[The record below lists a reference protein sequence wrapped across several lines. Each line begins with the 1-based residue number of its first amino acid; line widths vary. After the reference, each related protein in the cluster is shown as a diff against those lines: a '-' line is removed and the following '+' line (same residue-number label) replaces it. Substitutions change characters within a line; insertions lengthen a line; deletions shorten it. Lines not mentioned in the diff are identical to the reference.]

1 MRTPERALPRHRQ
14 VYLALE
20 RGIRDGRWKP
30 GDRLPSEAQLTEEF
44 DTSRI
49 TVGRAVRD
57 LQVAGLVDRQAGSG
71 TFVRPPLAAA
81 AHSFGLL
88 IPDLGETEIFEPICR
103 GMMASPLARPHALLW
118 GSAAE
123 AGADAGLE
131 KEEAAWALCLRL
143 IERRVSGVFFAPL
156 EFTPARDQVN
166 ARILRALDEA
176 GIPVVLLDRP
186 AAPFPV
192 RRRHDLVGLDDRHA
206 GWVVAEHLRALGARR
221 IGFVAVPGAAATVLT
236 REGGWRAALRAAG
249 AEPEAALAAR
259 LDPDDEGAV
268 AAWLEAAR
276 PDAAVCA
283 NDRTAAR
290 LMRSVQRLGRAVP
303 RDLRLCGIDD
313 ADLAA
318 LLPVPLTSLRQPTA
332 GIGAAALAAMLERVA
347 GADFPPREIRLQGTL
362 VVRRSCGAVA

>member
-1 MRTPERALPRHRQ
+1 MTTHERALPRHRQ
-14 VYLALE
+14 VYQALE
-20 RGIRDGRWKP
+20 RGIRDGRWKA
-30 GDRLPSEAQLTEEF
+30 GDRLPSEAQLVREF
-44 DTSRI
+44 STSRI

-57 LQVAGLVDRQAGSG
+57 LQQAGLVDRQAGSG
-71 TFVRPPLAAA
+71 TFVRPPSAPAAQA
-81 AHSFGLL
+81 FGLL
-88 IPDLGETEIFEPICR
+88 IPELGETEIFEPICR
-103 GMMASPLARPHALLW
+103 GMMASPLARPHALIW

-123 AGADAGLE
+123 PGADREDEAWRLCQRFLE
-131 KEEAAWALCLRL
+131 RK
-143 IERRVSGVFFAPL
+143 VSGVFFAPL
-156 EFTPARDQVN
+156 EFAPARDRVN

-186 AAPFPV
+186 AAPFPE

-206 GWVVAEHLRALGARR
+206 GWVVAEHLRSLGARR
-221 IGFVAVPGAAATVLT
+221 IAFVAVPVAASTVTT

-249 AEPEAALAAR
+249 AEPDPVLACR

-268 AAWLEAAR
+268 AAFLEAAR

-290 LMRSVQRLGRAVP
+290 LLRTVQRLGRAVP
-303 RDLRLCGIDD
+303 RDLRLAGIDD

-318 LLPVPLTSLRQPTA
+318 LLPVPLTTLRQPTA

-347 GADFPPREIRLQGTL
+347 GFDLPPREIRLQGTL
-362 VVRRSCGAVA
+362 VVRRSCGAA